1 MPFDHVITLAYE
13 SPGERNAE
21 GIYVPGEITT
31 ARFWVEV
38 EDGGTED
45 QLDDGG
51 GTLTINLQT
60 LRLRW
65 NTAIAL
71 SSPTQI
77 TVTDSYGRVLTVLA
91 VRADDERRRFI
102 ELDVSGVV
110 G

>member
-1 MPFDHVITLAYE
+1 MPFDHVITLAYTAQ
-13 SPGERNAE
+13 GERNSE
-21 GIYVPGEITT
+21 GAYVPGPVTT

-45 QLDDGG
+45 QVDES

-71 SSPTQI
+71 SSPDQM
-77 TVTDSYGRVLTVLA
+77 TVTDAYGRVLTVLA
-91 VRADDERRRFI
+91 VRADDERRRYI
-102 ELDVSGVV
+102 EIDVQGLP